1 MNQRG
6 VAKLGLHLSTH
17 SFGPIALAAA
27 PPGSTPAHAEF
38 TLTSS
43 GGPFCV
49 LGFYIDPVKSGGSPA
64 GKVEISLSRINGSGV
79 IHPGFEIAEGM
90 GVRPQDLVVSYGS
103 VMSSSFSIAFHLI
116 QWPSSSG
123 TGASFNIFGSV
134 VFVADVAVTLTVS

>member
-1 MNQRG
+1 M
-6 VAKLGLHLSTH
+6 GLQLSTH

-27 PPGSTPAHAEF
+27 PPGSTPSHAEF

-43 GGPFCV
+43 GGPFCI
-49 LGFYIDPVKSGGSPA
+49 LGFYIDPSKSGGGSPA

-79 IHPGFEIAEGM
+79 IHPEFEIAEGI

-103 VMSSSFSIAFHLI
+103 VMSSSFSIAFHVT

-123 TGASFNIFGSV
+123 TGASFNIFGNV
-134 VFVADVAVTLTVS
+134 VFLADGTVTLTVS